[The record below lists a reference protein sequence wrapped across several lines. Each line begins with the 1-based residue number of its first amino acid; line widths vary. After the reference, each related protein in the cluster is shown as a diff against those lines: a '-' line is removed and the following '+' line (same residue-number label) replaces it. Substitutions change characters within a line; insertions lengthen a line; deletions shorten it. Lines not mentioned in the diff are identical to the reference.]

1 MCGNPLRALSPLG
14 LIFGAA
20 SDARKQRRQQAQAQA
35 EALKAQEK
43 LAADAQKAEANRTR
57 TPNLGALASANSQP
71 AGVGSTMLTGPGGIA
86 AASLSLGRNSLLG
99 G

>member
-1 MCGNPLRALSPLG
+1 MCGNPLRLLSPVGML
-14 LIFGAA
+14 FGAG
-20 SDARKQRRQQAQAQA
+20 SDARKARKAQNAAQA
-35 EALKAQEK
+35 ENLKAQEK

>member
-1 MCGNPLRALSPLG
+1 MCGNPLRLLSPVGML
-14 LIFGAA
+14 FGAA
-20 SDARKQRRQQAQAQA
+20 SDARKARKAQNAAQA
-35 EALKAQEK
+35 ESLKAQEK

-57 TPNLGALASANSQP
+57 TPNLGALASANSQS

>member
-1 MCGNPLRALSPLG
+1 MCGNPLRLLSPIGAL
-14 LIFGAA
+14 FGAA
-20 SDARKQRRQQAQAQA
+20 GDARKQRREQARVQA
-35 EALKAQEK
+35 ENLKAQEK

-57 TPNLGALASANSQP
+57 TPNIGALASANSQT

-86 AASLSLGRNSLLG
+86 SASLTLGRNSLLG

>member
-1 MCGNPLRALSPLG
+1 MCGNPLRILSPIGAL
-14 LIFGAA
+14 FGAG
-20 SDARKQRRQQAQAQA
+20 SDARRQRRLQNQAQA

>member
-1 MCGNPLRALSPLG
+1 MCGNPLRLLSPVGML
-14 LIFGAA
+14 FGAG
-20 SDARKQRRQQAQAQA
+20 SDARKARKAQNAAQA
-35 EALKAQEK
+35 ENLKAQEK

-57 TPNLGALASANSQP
+57 TPNLGALASANAQP

>member
-1 MCGNPLRALSPLG
+1 MCGNPLRLLSPVGML
-14 LIFGAA
+14 FGAA
-20 SDARKQRRQQAQAQA
+20 SDARKARKAQNAAQA
-35 EALKAQEK
+35 ENLKAQEK

-57 TPNLGALASANSQP
+57 TPNLGALASANSQT

-86 AASLSLGRNSLLG
+86 SASLSLGRNSLLG

>member
-1 MCGNPLRALSPLG
+1 MCGNPLRLLSPVGML
-14 LIFGAA
+14 FGAA
-20 SDARKQRRQQAQAQA
+20 SDARKARKAQNTAQA
-35 EALKAQEK
+35 ESLKAQEK

>member
-1 MCGNPLRALSPLG
+1 MCGNPLRLLSPVGML
-14 LIFGAA
+14 FGAA
-20 SDARKQRRQQAQAQA
+20 SDARKARKAQNAAQA
-35 EALKAQEK
+35 ENLKAQEK

>member
-20 SDARKQRRQQAQAQA
+20 SDARRQRRLQNQQQA

-57 TPNLGALASANSQP
+57 APNISAMIGANSQT

-86 AASLSLGRNSLLG
+86 AAGLSLGRNSLLG

>member
-1 MCGNPLRALSPLG
+1 MCGNPLRLLSPVGML
-14 LIFGAA
+14 FGAA
-20 SDARKQRRQQAQAQA
+20 SDARKARKAQNQAQA
-35 EALKAQEK
+35 ESLKAQEK

-57 TPNLGALASANSQP
+57 TPNLGALASTNSQS

>member
-1 MCGNPLRALSPLG
+1 MCGNPLRLLSPVGML
-14 LIFGAA
+14 FGAA
-20 SDARKQRRQQAQAQA
+20 SDARKQRKAQNAAQA
-35 EALKAQEK
+35 ESLKAQEK

-57 TPNLGALASANSQP
+57 TPNLGALASANSQS

>member
-1 MCGNPLRALSPLG
+1 MCGNPLRILSPIGAL
-14 LIFGAA
+14 FGAA
-20 SDARKQRRQQAQAQA
+20 SDARRQRRQQAQAQA
-35 EALKAQEK
+35 ENLKAQEK

-57 TPNLGALASANSQP
+57 APNISALVGANSQT

-86 AASLSLGRNSLLG
+86 AAGLSLGRNSLLG